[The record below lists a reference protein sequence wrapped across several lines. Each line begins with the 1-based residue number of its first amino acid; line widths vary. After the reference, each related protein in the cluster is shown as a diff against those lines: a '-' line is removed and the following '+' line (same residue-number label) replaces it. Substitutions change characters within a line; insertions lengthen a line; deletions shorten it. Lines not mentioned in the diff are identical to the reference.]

1 MTQKDSTALAEL
13 LAVYAGLSPQN
24 YPISPTF
31 KPIIFRQV
39 CSVKHQTPPDFRK
52 KAQTKLK
59 RKKAAA
65 KKKRRG
71 Y

>member
-1 MTQKDSTALAEL
+1 MIQKDYTALAEL
-13 LAVYAGLSPQN
+13 LAVYAGLAPQN
-24 YPISPTF
+24 YPIPPTF
-31 KPIIFRQV
+31 KPIIFRQY
-39 CSVKHQTPPDFRK
+39 CSEKLKTSPDFRK

-65 KKKRRG
+65 RKRRRG